1 MSKVVYKVKY
11 IGGSGIEL
19 PYPLT
24 DGRSTIPGHKVIEL
38 ENYVDFVRLTESP
51 LFIEVNDEA
60 NKPVTEPVVEE
71 VTPEVSKDTVV
82 ERTKTDGKVKEAA
95 TTTKAG
101 D

>member
-1 MSKVVYKVKY
+1 MSNVVYKVKY

-19 PYPLT
+19 PFPLA

-38 ENYVDFVRLTESP
+38 EHYTDFVRLTESP
-51 LFIEVNDEA
+51 LFVEVKDEA
-60 NKPVTEPVVEE
+60 ATSAPVVEV
-71 VTPEVSKDTVV
+71 VTPEVSNDPVV
-82 ERTKTDGKVKEAA
+82 ERTKTDGKKETA